1 MRIIELKPSK
11 SGETYKVWLDCGSC
25 VIIETETVV
34 KFHLKD
40 EMTFSDEQWNEVLS
54 DNAYISA
61 RRRAFNILGYHAVS
75 QRELFNKLTQ
85 KGADKETAEKVV
97 DKMLELG
104 LLNDKAL
111 LKEKVRHLAEVKKYG
126 EKRIVSALM
135 LKGFEKNDI
144 LSAISDLNPDEYEAV
159 CRIIE
164 KKYETVLKDSD
175 LKTRQKVAAALIRRG
190 FNYDTIKSAIQEYI

>member
-40 EMTFSDEQWNEVLS
+40 EMTFSDEQWDEVLS
-54 DNAYISA
+54 DNAYIST

-104 LLNDKAL
+104 LLNEKAL
-111 LKEKVRHLAEVKKYG
+111 LKEKVRHLVEVKKYG
-126 EKRIVSALM
+126 EKRIVSTLM
-135 LKGFEKNDI
+135 LKGFQKNDI

>member
-40 EMTFSDEQWNEVLS
+40 EMTFSDEQWDEVLS
-54 DNAYISA
+54 DNAYIST

-111 LKEKVRHLAEVKKYG
+111 LKEKVRHLVEVKKYG